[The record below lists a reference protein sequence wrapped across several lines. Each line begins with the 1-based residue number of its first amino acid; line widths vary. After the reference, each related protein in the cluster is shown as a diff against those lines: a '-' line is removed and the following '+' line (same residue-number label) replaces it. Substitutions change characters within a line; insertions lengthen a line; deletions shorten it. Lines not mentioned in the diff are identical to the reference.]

1 MMRYEREIFA
11 ATLAIC
17 ILSAMAYWHFY
28 HEPLERELLQ
38 MELSRQQ
45 ISKQAVD
52 IINFKNKNGDLDDV
66 MVALDEQYEELERAL
81 PPKLFQGEFINYLQ
95 STALT
100 HQIQLKA
107 LTPGTVAR
115 DENLSVMRLPLRAQ
129 VECTY
134 FKLLDFLK
142 ALEASER
149 LIQIENFTVKSKGDG
164 EILICELELILFSM
178 AEGDD
183 ANAEISDGG

>member
-1 MMRYEREIFA
+1 MRYERGIFA
-11 ATLAIC
+11 VTIAIC
-17 ILSAMAYWHFY
+17 ILSAMTYWKFY
-28 HEPLERELLQ
+28 HEPLERELRQ

-45 ISKQAVD
+45 TSKQAVD
-52 IINFKNKNGDLDDV
+52 IINFKNENGDLDDV
-66 MVALDEQYEELERAL
+66 MLELDEQYEELERAL
-81 PPKLFQGEFINYLQ
+81 PPKLFQGEFISYLQ
-95 STALT
+95 ATALAN
-100 HQIQLKA
+100 QIQLKA

-115 DENLSVMRLPLRAQ
+115 DENLTVMRLPLRVQ

-142 ALEASER
+142 ALEDSER
-149 LIQIENFTVKSKGDG
+149 LIKIENFSAKSKGDG

-178 AEGDD
+178 AEGGD